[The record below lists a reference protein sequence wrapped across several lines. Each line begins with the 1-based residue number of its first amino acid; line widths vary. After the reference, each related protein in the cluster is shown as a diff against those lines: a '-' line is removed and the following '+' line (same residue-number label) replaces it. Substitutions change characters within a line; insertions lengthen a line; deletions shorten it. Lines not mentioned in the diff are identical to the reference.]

1 MGEKFPENAGL
12 YFITD
17 RKLSK
22 NGLASDAKSA
32 LSAGV
37 KIIQYREKEYS
48 TSRMLEEASFLKKI
62 CSEHNAIFIVN
73 DRLDIAL
80 AVNADGVHLGQEDM
94 PFETAK
100 SLMPSAI
107 IGVTVHNLQEAKD
120 AERKGASYL
129 GVSPIF
135 ATSTKP
141 DAGKAAGVQLLKEI
155 KSRVKIPVV
164 AIGGINESNLQ
175 SVLET
180 GCRNVSMISAIL
192 NAENVEA
199 ECREINRKISAR

>member
-22 NGLASDAKSA
+22 NGMASDAKSA

-73 DRLDIAL
+73 DRIDIAL
-80 AVNADGVHLGQEDM
+80 AVNADGIHLGQEDM
-94 PFETAK
+94 PVTIARK
-100 SLMPSAI
+100 LLGRKKI
-107 IGVTVHNLQEAKD
+107 IGFTIFFLEHK
-120 AERKGASYL
+120 
-129 GVSPIF
+129 SPKRAQIF
-135 ATSTKP
+135 FV
-141 DAGKAAGVQLLKEI
+141 DRFL
-155 KSRVKIPVV
+155 
-164 AIGGINESNLQ
+164 
-175 SVLET
+175 
-180 GCRNVSMISAIL
+180 
-192 NAENVEA
+192 
-199 ECREINRKISAR
+199 